1 MSKPTEHDYRV
12 AVAALVYGG
21 FKPKKLKQMID
32 IVAAERKE
40 EREEAMADYEMGR
53 GPYPK

>member
-12 AVAALVYGG
+12 AVVALVYGG

-53 GPYPK
+53 GSYPK